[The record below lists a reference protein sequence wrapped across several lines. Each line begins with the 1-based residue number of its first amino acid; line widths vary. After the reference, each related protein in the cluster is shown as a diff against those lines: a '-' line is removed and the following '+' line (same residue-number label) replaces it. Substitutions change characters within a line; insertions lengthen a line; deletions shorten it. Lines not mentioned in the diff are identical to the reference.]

1 MATKRSAIKW
11 LGAAGFA
18 LLSAGSAVAEEEG
31 APLSAIDWLSDSIDL
46 PADNATLGRDET
58 PAQLPT
64 DVTVMSLDAPVPDSA
79 GLRPASE
86 LGLQPGL
93 WGRSSAADLARTL
106 ADLPDGAEAP
116 PTAMTFLRDLLSVE
130 FQPPVDAAIDDSFFL
145 ARIDRLL
152 AMGHLK
158 LAEEL
163 LKSAGPTEA
172 KRFRRI
178 FDIALLTGTET
189 EACGIV
195 ESTPDLSPTY
205 PTRIFC
211 LARLGQWDVAAL
223 TLGNAEALGILSED
237 EDDLL
242 KFFLD
247 PELFADEPLPE
258 PPRSPTPLLF
268 RLYEAVGERIPTDQ
282 LPVAFALADLEGTQ
296 GWKARLRAGERL
308 VAAGVMSF
316 EDMIAVFSERKPA
329 ASGGVWERV
338 AALQA
343 IVPALEAGRA
353 EKIDSTLSAA
363 WIAAGQGGYTQPF
376 AAWVV
381 PHLAGIELS
390 GPARHLAFEMALFA
404 GRAEIAAEFVG
415 DTAEDRFLLAL
426 STGQSGAPTGVG
438 QLNQAVA
445 RGMVSISAGAT
456 YETLIEDDRRGEAL
470 FRALGHLKRGAGG
483 NPQAT
488 QNALALLRKLGLS
501 DLARQIAVELILMDG
516 AA

>member
-1 MATKRSAIKW
+1 MATDKAAFNW
-11 LGAAGFA
+11 LGAAFFA
-18 LLSAGSAVAEEEG
+18 SLSPSWADAQERT
-31 APLSAIDWLSDSIDL
+31 PLSAIDWLSDSIDL
-46 PADNATLGRDET
+46 PADETQLGTDET
-58 PAQLPT
+58 PAQLPN
-64 DVTVMSLDAPVPDSA
+64 DVTVMSLDAPVPDSV
-79 GLRPASE
+79 GLRPANE
-86 LGLQPGL
+86 LGLNPGL

-106 ADLPDGAEAP
+106 ADMPDGVEAP
-116 PTAMTFLRDLLSVE
+116 PTVMTFLRDVLTAGFE
-130 FQPPVDAAIDDSFFL
+130 PPVDAAIDDSFFL

-152 AMGHLK
+152 AMGHLMP
-158 LAEEL
+158 AADL

-172 KRFRRI
+172 KRFRRV

-211 LARLGQWDVAAL
+211 LARLGEWDVAAL
-223 TLGNAEALGILSED
+223 TLGNAEALGILSDD

-242 KFFLD
+242 KIFLD
-247 PELFADEPLPE
+247 PELFEGDPLPD
-258 PPRSPTPLLF
+258 PPRTPTPLLF
-268 RLYEAVGERIPTDQ
+268 RLYEAVGERIQTDQ

-343 IVPALEAGRA
+343 VVPALDSGSGD
-353 EKIDSTLSAA
+353 KIGSTLSAA
-363 WIAAGQGGYTQPF
+363 WIAAGQGGYPQPF
-376 AAWVV
+376 AEWAV
-381 PHLAGIELS
+381 PFLTGIELN
-390 GPARHLAFEMALFA
+390 GPARHLAFEMALLA
-404 GRAEIAAEFVG
+404 GKSEIAAEFVG
-415 DTAEDRFLLAL
+415 DSDEDRFLLAL
-426 STGQSGAPTGVG
+426 STGQGGAPAGAG
-438 QLNQAVA
+438 SLYQAIS
-445 RGMVSISAGAT
+445 RGMVTINAGST
-456 YETLIEDDRRGEAL
+456 YETLIEDDRSGEAM
-470 FRALGHLKRGAGG
+470 FRALGHLKRDAGG

>member
-1 MATKRSAIKW
+1 MATDRVTSNWLSATV
-11 LGAAGFA
+11 FA
-18 LLSAGSAVAEEEG
+18 SFLAGSAFAEEG

-46 PADNATLGRDET
+46 PPDEATLGPDET

-64 DVTVMSLDAPVPDSA
+64 DVTVMSLDAKVPDSV

-86 LGLQPGL
+86 LGLDSGL

-106 ADLPDGAEAP
+106 ADLPDGAESP
-116 PTAMTFLRDLLSVE
+116 PTAMKFLRELLTAGFE
-130 FQPPVDAAIDDSFFL
+130 PPVDAAIDDSFFL

-158 LAEEL
+158 LAEAL
-163 LKSAGPTEA
+163 LIDAGPTEA
-172 KRFRRI
+172 NRFRRV

-223 TLGNAEALGILSED
+223 TLGNAEALGILSDD

-247 PELFADEPLPE
+247 PELFEGDPLPE
-258 PPRSPTPLLF
+258 PSRLPTPLLF
-268 RLYEAVGERIPTDQ
+268 RLYEAVGERISTDQ

-316 EDMIAVFSERKPA
+316 EDMIAIFSERKPA

-338 AALQA
+338 AAIQA
-343 IVPALEAGRA
+343 VVPALDEGRA
-353 EKIDSTLSAA
+353 EKIGSTLSAA

-376 AAWVV
+376 AEWAI
-381 PHLAGIELS
+381 PHLMGVDLS
-390 GPARHLAFEMALFA
+390 GPARHLAFEMALLAGASETAKEFA
-404 GRAEIAAEFVG
+404 GDSE
-415 DTAEDRFLLAL
+415 EDRFLLAL
-426 STGQSGAPTGVG
+426 STGQGGAPAGAG
-438 QLNQAVA
+438 LLNQAVT
-445 RGMVSISAGAT
+445 RGLVTISAGPT

-501 DLARQIAVELILMDG
+501 DMARQIAVELILMDG